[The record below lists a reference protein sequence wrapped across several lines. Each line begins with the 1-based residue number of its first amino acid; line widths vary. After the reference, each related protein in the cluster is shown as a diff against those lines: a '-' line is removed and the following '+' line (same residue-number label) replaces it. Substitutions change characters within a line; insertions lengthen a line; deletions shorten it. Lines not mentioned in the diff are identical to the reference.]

1 MENVHDQIFLEL
13 EIIEKVIVAKTIALP
28 PNP

>member
-13 EIIEKVIVAKTIALP
+13 EIIEKVIVAKTIARP